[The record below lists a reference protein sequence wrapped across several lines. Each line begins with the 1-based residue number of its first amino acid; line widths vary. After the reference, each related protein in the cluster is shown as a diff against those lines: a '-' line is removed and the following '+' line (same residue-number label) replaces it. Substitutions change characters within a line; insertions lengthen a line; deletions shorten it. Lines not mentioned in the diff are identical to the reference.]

1 MEAEAEAEAGDGR
14 TPDTGQR
21 TEATQ
26 AQQGAKSS
34 QTAAPRSP
42 IAHRTW
48 HMANRRVT
56 GLHAC
61 GDSLECDCECEST
74 HEETRRDG

>member
-14 TPDTGQR
+14 TPDTGHRTADRGVASATGR
-21 TEATQ
+21 TELSNGGSAL
-26 AQQGAKSS
+26 AD
-34 QTAAPRSP
+34 
-42 IAHRTW
+42 RTS